1 MYTLLGEDR
10 KDVKEWS
17 KIRVLLGKIGKKSLR
32 RRILEFDMK
41 SIEGKHALIKRAK
54 SLINNHTLDE
64 VKVWGQ
70 NFVWKNFSN
79 FFNAK
84 L

>member
-54 SLINNHTLDE
+54 GLINNHTLDE
-64 VKVWGQ
+64 VKVR
-70 NFVWKNFSN
+70 V
-79 FFNAK
+79 
-84 L
+84 